1 MNRDEM
7 LEREAESWAAFR
19 EVLGTVP
26 AEVRSE
32 EGVVP
37 GWSTQ
42 DLVWHCAYWT
52 DYTGSVLERIAGGE
66 ADPADTSAEEA
77 EILSQGRSLEW
88 DDMLAR
94 AEQARERM
102 RAAASGLEELT
113 PLAVE
118 WIEGDTFEHYE
129 DHSGQIQA
137 FLTARG

>member
-7 LEREAESWAAFR
+7 LKRESESWDAFR
-19 EVLGTVP
+19 EVLEAVP
-26 AEVRSE
+26 AAARTE

-77 EILSQGRSLEW
+77 EILAQGRTLEW

-102 RAAASGLEELT
+102 RAAALGLEELT

-129 DHSGQIQA
+129 DHAAQIQA
-137 FLTARG
+137 FIAARG

>member
-1 MNRDEM
+1 M
-7 LEREAESWAAFR
+7 LRREAESWEAFL
-19 EVLGTVP
+19 EVLRAVP
-26 AEVRSE
+26 AEARTE

-77 EILSQGRSLEW
+77 EILAQGRSLEW
-88 DDMLAR
+88 DDMLDR
-94 AEQARERM
+94 AEQARARM
-102 RAAASGLEELT
+102 RAAALALEELT

-118 WIEGDTFEHYE
+118 WIEGDTFEHYD
-129 DHSGQIQA
+129 DHAGQIQA
-137 FLTARG
+137 FLAARA